1 MNSSLI
7 LALLLA
13 APTAEV
19 PADSVASDT
28 TLLHE
33 VVVTATAGK
42 GVEASVSRIDRD
54 AMRHLQPTSF
64 TDLLS
69 LLPGG
74 SSRTPDMTSVNAIT
88 LRETG
93 TLGAT
98 GAEITSA
105 DYNTSSLGTLF
116 VIDGAPVSTDAN
128 LQVVGT
134 GTQSNRISAN
144 RGVDMRSIATDNI
157 ATVEIVRGIPSAE
170 YGNLTSGMVNIK
182 RMRRATPLTARFKA
196 DE

>member
-74 SSRTPDMTSVNAIT
+74 SSRTPDMT
-88 LRETG
+88 
-93 TLGAT
+93 
-98 GAEITSA
+98 
-105 DYNTSSLGTLF
+105 
-116 VIDGAPVSTDAN
+116 
-128 LQVVGT
+128 
-134 GTQSNRISAN
+134 
-144 RGVDMRSIATDNI
+144 
-157 ATVEIVRGIPSAE
+157 
-170 YGNLTSGMVNIK
+170 
-182 RMRRATPLTARFKA
+182 
-196 DE
+196 